1 MVVTLTRRGYIKR
14 IPVNTYRGQHRGGK
28 GITALTTK
36 DGDLV
41 EQLFVASTH
50 SYLLFFTN
58 KGKVYRIKVYE
69 IPEGSR
75 QAKGTA
81 LVNLIP
87 LEGDEFVTA
96 LIPLKEFRDDRY
108 LFMVTRQGTVK
119 KGVLSDYDAV
129 RKDGLIAIRLRPDDE
144 LIGVRLTE
152 GNCDIML
159 VTKNGKSLCFNERD
173 VRSMGRTAYGVLGI
187 RLDSGD
193 EVVGM
198 ERLGQA
204 DQVLVVTEK
213 GYGKRTE
220 LKEYRLQKRG
230 GKGIITLRVT
240 ERNGH
245 LVSTKVVDERDEVLL
260 MSSDDIIIRIP
271 VKEVTLQG
279 RNTQGV
285 RLMRLNEDERVVAVA
300 KVLQQAS
307 MMWKKS
313 INLLLAVGG

>member
-1 MVVTLTRRGYIKR
+1 M
-14 IPVNTYRGQHRGGK
+14 
-28 GITALTTK
+28 
-36 DGDLV
+36 
-41 EQLFVASTH
+41 
-50 SYLLFFTN
+50 
-58 KGKVYRIKVYE
+58 
-69 IPEGSR
+69 
-75 QAKGTA
+75 
-81 LVNLIP
+81 
-87 LEGDEFVTA
+87 EGDEFVTA

-285 RLMRLNEDERVVAVA
+285 RPVSYTHLAWIDQITIKTVIGFDGLHCGA
-300 KVLQQAS
+300 KPLRDLS
-307 MMWKKS
+307 L
-313 INLLLAVGG
+313 IHI

>member
-1 MVVTLTRRGYIKR
+1 
-14 IPVNTYRGQHRGGK
+14 
-28 GITALTTK
+28 
-36 DGDLV
+36 
-41 EQLFVASTH
+41 
-50 SYLLFFTN
+50 
-58 KGKVYRIKVYE
+58 
-69 IPEGSR
+69 
-75 QAKGTA
+75 
-81 LVNLIP
+81 
-87 LEGDEFVTA
+87 
-96 LIPLKEFRDDRY
+96 
-108 LFMVTRQGTVK
+108 
-119 KGVLSDYDAV
+119 
-129 RKDGLIAIRLRPDDE
+129 
-144 LIGVRLTE
+144 
-152 GNCDIML
+152 ML

-300 KVLQQAS
+300 KVPPAI
-307 MMWKKS
+307 
-313 INLLLAVGG
+313 INDVEKVD